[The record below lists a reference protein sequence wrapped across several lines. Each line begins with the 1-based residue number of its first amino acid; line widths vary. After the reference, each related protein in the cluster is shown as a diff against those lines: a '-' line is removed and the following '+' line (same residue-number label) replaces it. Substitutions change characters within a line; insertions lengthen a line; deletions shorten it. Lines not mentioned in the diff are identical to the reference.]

1 MLVVNKSDLTNDA
14 STRRHTSIIGYRF
27 AIPFFRCHLS
37 RHCQLSRC
45 AQRRSIVIWS
55 KEPRFDA
62 PSENKFI
69 LCPQT
74 LSFHRHPVI
83 QVKIHTTYALRYIQK
98 AKSTRACAYVYLQR
112 IPFGRKVNSI
122 NNCYIF
128 LVVLSK
134 QTDSGL
140 FLRQEKTRFRG
151 SNIFEQIW
159 AIISTKSLDGFI
171 FIPVL
176 QFSFHI
182 SLYIYYF
189 T

>member
-1 MLVVNKSDLTNDA
+1 MADRHTAVLVVNKSDLTNDA

-98 AKSTRACAYVYLQR
+98 AKEYTCVRLRVPLKNTV
-112 IPFGRKVNSI
+112 RKKSQFDQQLL
-122 NNCYIF
+122 YF
-128 LVVLSK
+128 PRSSLE
-134 QTDSGL
+134 TD
-140 FLRQEKTRFRG
+140 
-151 SNIFEQIW
+151 
-159 AIISTKSLDGFI
+159 
-171 FIPVL
+171 
-176 QFSFHI
+176 
-182 SLYIYYF
+182 
-189 T
+189 